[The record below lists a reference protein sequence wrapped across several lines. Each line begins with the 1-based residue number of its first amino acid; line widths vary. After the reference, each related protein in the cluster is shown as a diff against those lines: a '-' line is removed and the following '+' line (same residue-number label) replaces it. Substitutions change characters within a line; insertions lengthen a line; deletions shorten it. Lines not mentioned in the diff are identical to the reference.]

1 VVLGTAIVTATM
13 ASLGYEPSL
22 DAVSSGAAD
31 GVTAAFSSG
40 LHNAFFTLG
49 CLLAI
54 GTALSSLTSERLPGR
69 PPRTLGRAEA

>member
-1 VVLGTAIVTATM
+1 MG
-13 ASLGYEPSL
+13 SLGYEPSL
-22 DAVSSGAAD
+22 DAVSNGAAD

-40 LHNAFFTLG
+40 LHNAFLVLG

-69 PPRTLGRAEA
+69 AGRVRSEA